1 MTWNDQVAFVT
12 GASQGIGRACA
23 VALAEAGARV
33 AIASRSVDQLQMLA
47 GEIGKT
53 TGTPERVLP
62 LRMDASR
69 EDEIVQAFA
78 RAQEHLGKIDILV
91 NNAGINRDGLAVVMK
106 RKDWDDVLATN
117 LTGYFLCIQQVLRG
131 MSKRRHGRII
141 NISSVVAYMG
151 NAGQA
156 NYVASKAGILGLTRA
171 LAQEYASR
179 NITVNAVAPGFIET
193 AMTEKISVEAREKLA
208 GRIPLA
214 RLGRPEDVAAAV
226 KFLASE
232 EAGYITGQVLHVN
245 GGLYLGG

>member
-1 MTWNDQVAFVT
+1 MAWKDQTAFVT

-23 VALAEAGARV
+23 VLLAEAGVRV
-33 AIASRSVDQLQMLA
+33 AIASRNLDQLQSLA
-47 GEIGKT
+47 DEVRRST
-53 TGTPERVLP
+53 AAPDRVLP

-69 EDEIVQAFA
+69 EEEISQAFA
-78 RAQEHLGKIDILV
+78 KAHELLGKIDILV
-91 NNAGINRDGLAVVMK
+91 NNAGINHDGLALTMK

-131 MSKRRHGRII
+131 MTRRRYGRII
-141 NISSVVAYMG
+141 NISSVVAYVG

-171 LAQEYASR
+171 VAQEYASR

-193 AMTEKISVEAREKLA
+193 AMTERMTPEAREKLA

-214 RLGRPEDVAAAV
+214 RLGNPEDVAYAV

-232 EAGYITGQVLHVN
+232 EASYITGQVLHVN
-245 GGLYLGG
+245 GGLYIGS

>member
-33 AIASRSVDQLQMLA
+33 AIASRSMDQLQALA
-47 GEIGKT
+47 EQIGRS
-53 TGTPERVLP
+53 TGAPDRVMP
-62 LRMDASR
+62 LRMDASQ
-69 EDEIVQAFA
+69 EEEIVQAFA
-78 RAQEHLGKIDILV
+78 KAHEHLGKIDILV
-91 NNAGINRDGLAVVMK
+91 NNAGINRDGLAVRMK
-106 RKDWDDVLATN
+106 RKDWDEVLTTN
-117 LTGYFLCIQQVLRG
+117 LTGYFLCMQQVLPG
-131 MSKRRHGRII
+131 MGRRRYGRII

-156 NYVASKAGILGLTRA
+156 NYAASKAGILGLTRA

-179 NITVNAVAPGFIET
+179 SITVNAIAPGFIET
-193 AMTEKISVEAREKLA
+193 AMTEKMTAEAREKLA

-214 RLGRPEDVAAAV
+214 RLGRPEDVSAAV